1 MNVIQT
7 EALLK
12 KFGNLT
18 AVDCIDLTVPQT
30 SVYGFL
36 GPNGAGKTTT
46 IRMLLGL
53 IEPNGGHVR
62 LFGKEYTDE
71 RIEILKR
78 VGALVEQPSLYPHL
92 TGWENLEIIRRYR
105 DLERVEITKVL
116 EMVDMVPESRRLVK
130 YYSTGMRQRLGLAMA
145 LMGLPPLLILDEPTN
160 GLDPAGIH
168 EIRALITRL
177 SQSFGVT
184 IFLSS
189 HLLNEVEQIATCIG
203 IINEGRMV
211 FQGTQDDLKLKVPR
225 CVCFELDYPNEAK
238 KILEADG
245 RNVKIVN
252 TSSIRVPIDGKV
264 DTASLS
270 RRLINCGISISE
282 MRLEQPSLEDLFLD
296 LTEMPGGQA

>member
-12 KFGNLT
+12 NFGNLT
-18 AVDCIDLTVPQT
+18 AVDCIDLAVPQA

-53 IEPNGGHVR
+53 IRPNGGRVI
-62 LFGKEYTDE
+62 LFGKEYADD
-71 RIEILKR
+71 RLDILKR
-78 VGALVEQPSLYPHL
+78 IGALVEQPALYPHL

-105 DLERVEITKVL
+105 DLERVEITRVL
-116 EMVDMVPESRRLVK
+116 EMVDLAKDCRRLVK

-145 LMGLPPLLILDEPTN
+145 LMGMPPLLILDEPTN

-177 SQSFGVT
+177 SQSFGAT

-203 IINEGRMV
+203 IINNGNLI
-211 FQGTQDDLKLKVPR
+211 FQGTQDDLKLKVPQ
-225 CVCFELDYPNEAK
+225 CVHFELDYPDAAK
-238 KILEADG
+238 KLLEAEG
-245 RNVKIVN
+245 RTAKVISASGVV
-252 TSSIRVPIDGKV
+252 VPIDGQA

-270 RRLINCGISISE
+270 RQLINNGISISE

-296 LTEMPGGQA
+296 LTEMSGARE

>member
-12 KFGNLT
+12 NFGNLT
-18 AVDCIDLTVPQT
+18 AVDCVDLAVPAA

-53 IEPNGGHVR
+53 IQPSGGRVI
-62 LFGKEYTDE
+62 LFGKEYDDN
-71 RIEILKR
+71 RMEILKR

-105 DLERVEITKVL
+105 GLERVEITRVL
-116 EMVDMVPESRRLVK
+116 ELVDLAKDSRRLVRH
-130 YYSTGMRQRLGLAMA
+130 YSTGMRQRLGLAIA
-145 LMGLPPLLILDEPTN
+145 LMGMPPLLILDEPTN

-184 IFLSS
+184 VFLSS

-203 IINEGRMV
+203 IINNGNLI
-211 FQGTQDDLKLKVPR
+211 FQGTQDDLRLKIPQ
-225 CVCFELDYPNEAK
+225 CVHFELDYPEAAK
-238 KILEADG
+238 KVLEAEG
-245 RNVKIVN
+245 RTVKVV
-252 TSSIRVPIDGKV
+252 SASGVLVPIDGRA
-264 DTASLS
+264 DTASMS
-270 RRLINCGISISE
+270 RRLINNGISITE
-282 MRLEQPSLEDLFLD
+282 MRIDQPTLEDIFLD
-296 LTEMPGGQA
+296 LTEAAGAAK